1 MVPPT
6 RKSQLRKPLVRIA
19 TGDFAG
25 RRLAAAA
32 APTRPATARMRDSI
46 FNRPD
51 VLALLTQRASR
62 VVDLYAGSGLLGL
75 EALSNGAGHVDFVE
89 RDRRACEVIRRN
101 LETLDCT
108 ARARVLCSAVETA
121 RALEPP
127 YDLCFADPP
136 YPDDAA
142 QTLIGLAEA
151 GLVAEGGLLLW
162 RYLRKRPAPPK
173 IADLA
178 LVEERRY
185 GDGVLGTFVPD
196 SNASGEPAGR

>member
-1 MVPPT
+1 MASRT
-6 RKSQLRKPLVRIA
+6 RQPQVRIA

-32 APTRPATARMRDSI
+32 APTRPATARMRESI

-51 VLALLTQRASR
+51 VLAVVTGR
-62 VVDLYAGSGLLGL
+62 VLDLYAGSGLLGL
-75 EALSNGAGHVDFVE
+75 EALSNGAQSVDFVE
-89 RDRRACEVIRRN
+89 RDRGACDVIRRN

-108 ARARVLCSAVETA
+108 ARARVLCVPVESA

-136 YPDDAA
+136 YPDDATEA
-142 QTLIGLAEA
+142 LIELAEA
-151 GLVAEGGLLLW
+151 GLVGERGLLLW
-162 RYLRKRPAPPK
+162 RYLRKRPAPPG

-178 LVEERRY
+178 QVEERRY
-185 GDGVLGTFVPD
+185 GDGVLGTFVPAAANERETM
-196 SNASGEPAGR
+196 SPGC

>member
-1 MVPPT
+1 MAARVRQP
-6 RKSQLRKPLVRIA
+6 QVRIA
-19 TGDFAG
+19 TGDFVG

-32 APTRPATARMRDSI
+32 APTRPATARMRESI

-51 VLALLTQRASR
+51 VLAVVSGR

-75 EALSNGAGHVDFVE
+75 EALSNGAQSVDFVE
-89 RDRRACEVIRRN
+89 RDRRACDVIRRN
-101 LETLDCT
+101 LETLDC
-108 ARARVLCSAVETA
+108 ADRARVLCVSVETA

-136 YPDDAA
+136 YPDDATQA
-142 QTLIGLAEA
+142 LIDLAA
-151 GLVAEGGLLLW
+151 FGLVAERGVLLW
-162 RYLRKRPAPPK
+162 RYPRKRPAPPV

-178 LVEERRY
+178 QVDERRY

-196 SNASGEPAGR
+196 GSQ